1 MKNAQ
6 VLAEPALPA
15 LTDDVGNR
23 EQELRNDFTSL
34 LSEKNLKWHS
44 SEVASMQWRGF
55 CQSCY

>member
-23 EQELRNDFTSL
+23 EQKLRNDFTSL
-34 LSEKNLKWHS
+34 LSEKKS
-44 SEVASMQWRGF
+44 
-55 CQSCY
+55 